1 MPSATYPHI
10 EVTSEGVAYV
20 AGTRTKVLEV
30 ALDRIAHHWDAD
42 EIHRQ
47 HPHLSLGQLYAA
59 LAFYF
64 DHKDD
69 LDAQI
74 EDQIQSVAAARASVG
89 ESLVRA
95 KRKTKS

>member
-1 MPSATYPHI
+1 MPGATYAHI
-10 EVTSEGVAYV
+10 EVSPDGTAYV

-47 HPHLSLGQLYAA
+47 HPHLSLGQIHAA
-59 LAFYF
+59 LAYYF
-64 DHKDD
+64 DHKDE

-74 EDQIQSVAAARASVG
+74 EDQLRLAEDLRASAG

-95 KRKTKS
+95 KLKTQG